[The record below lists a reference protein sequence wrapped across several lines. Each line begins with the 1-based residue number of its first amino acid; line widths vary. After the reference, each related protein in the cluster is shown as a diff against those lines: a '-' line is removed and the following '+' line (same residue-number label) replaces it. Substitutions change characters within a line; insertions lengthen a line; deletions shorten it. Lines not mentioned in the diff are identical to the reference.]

1 MRKVIRFTVLGSP
14 VAQPRQRHRHVR
26 TKAGAEFNMNYTE
39 AKHPVQQF
47 KADIKAEAKAAGLPP
62 ALLEGPIVL
71 ECRFYLARPARLMRK
86 RDPEGPVPHTSRPDL
101 DNLYKSVQ
109 DALKGVLWKD
119 DSQIVGYGLDH
130 GKAYHEKD
138 GRPRLELTL
147 YSVDTGD

>member
-1 MRKVIRFTVLGSP
+1 LRKVISFTVLGSP
-14 VAQPRQRHRHVR
+14 VAQPRQKHRAIH
-26 TKAGAEFNMNYTE
+26 TAAGGVTTMNYTE

-47 KADIKAEAKAAGLPP
+47 KADIKTAAVAAGLPP
-62 ALLEGPIVL
+62 APLAGPVIL

-86 RDPEGPVPHTSRPDL
+86 RDPEGHVLHTSKPDL

-119 DSQIVGYGLDH
+119 DSQIVGYGPDH
-130 GKAYHEKD
+130 GKAYHEKN

-147 YSVDTGD
+147 YSLETRE